1 MSTEKDESYTV
12 VVKGK
17 ALASIKVFD
26 TKSMFFEGFLF
37 DFFRPTSSTLSSLC
51 LTSSTLF
58 SLRSRSDWS
67 TREDPP
73 RLQCSK
79 DRLQLLLD
87 DDLLCPEHK
96 KVPWRPCVLVLGSP
110 GAKVLHRYFTSICRC
125 ECRSTSPRW
134 PPRRLRQLAS
144 TPSPSPSSQATFGG
158 SEGSANTSK
167 AWSVFTKSMVYKYA
181 DCKPQHMGRPRHA
194 KRHLPG
200 PANSL
205 ENLLTSFSYSYSY

>member
-87 DDLLCPEHK
+87 DDLPWGRTLGLLKGKGNINSPEHK

-144 TPSPSPSSQATFGG
+144 TQSPSPSSQETFGG
-158 SEGSANTSK
+158 SEGSANTSR
-167 AWSVFTKSMVYKYA
+167 AW
-181 DCKPQHMGRPRHA
+181 
-194 KRHLPG
+194 
-200 PANSL
+200 
-205 ENLLTSFSYSYSY
+205 